1 MGKLISAARIHGS
14 RNGNDTA
21 AVENSSSSVESFIYL
36 LGRPTLSGFL
46 RFAQGED
53 VDKAMLDPKALRE
66 EWLAAQSHIQE
77 LEKSEAG
84 CANGAAIGELPKELQ
99 PLRRK
104 VEADP
109 VFQKS
114 FDTLPTKI
122 GMVELDRLVVY
133 QKHVNLD
140 HAGRLKAKLGPTP
153 ALDEIF
159 RTTLP
164 YHHPQPPAQWMKT
177 HGNGYVFV
185 SPSDDMRFLGPVILK
200 PSEVSS
206 PKLHGS
212 IVGIVGLMVGFGSN
226 FLNVI
231 QVKDR
236 MILNNGSH
244 RAYALRD
251 LGIKHVPAIIQQV
264 ESTEDLKIAASSEV
278 RNNPEQ
284 FVDAPRPSMLKDYFN
299 PKLRKI
305 VVMPRQLREIRIEF
319 ETQEVFVPSI

>member
-1 MGKLISAARIHGS
+1 MSNLVTPNRTPH
-14 RNGNDTA
+14 NGNGA
-21 AVENSSSSVESFIYL
+21 AAKSDGPASIENFIYL

-46 RFAQGED
+46 RFAEGDD
-53 VDKAMLDPKALRE
+53 VDQATQDPKVLRK
-66 EWLAAQSHIQE
+66 EWLAAQSHIHK

-84 CANGAAIGELPKELQ
+84 CADGAAIGELPEELV
-99 PLRRK
+99 PLRER
-104 VEADP
+104 VEEDP
-109 VFQKS
+109 IFQKS
-114 FDTLPTKI
+114 FDTLPTQI

-140 HAGRLKAKLGPTP
+140 HAARLKAQLGANAAPE
-153 ALDEIF
+153 EIF
-159 RTTLP
+159 RCALP
-164 YHHPQPPAQWMKT
+164 YHHPQPPARLMKT
-177 HGNGYVFV
+177 HGNGYVFI
-185 SPSDDMRFLGPVILK
+185 SPSDDMRFLGSVMLK

-231 QVKDR
+231 HVKNR

-251 LGIKHVPAIIQQV
+251 LGITHAPAVIQEV
-264 ESTEDLKIAASSEV
+264 ESLDDLKIAASSDV

-284 FVDAPRPSMLKDYFN
+284 FLDTPRPSMLKDYFN

-305 VVMPRQLREIRIEF
+305 VTIPRQLREIRIEF